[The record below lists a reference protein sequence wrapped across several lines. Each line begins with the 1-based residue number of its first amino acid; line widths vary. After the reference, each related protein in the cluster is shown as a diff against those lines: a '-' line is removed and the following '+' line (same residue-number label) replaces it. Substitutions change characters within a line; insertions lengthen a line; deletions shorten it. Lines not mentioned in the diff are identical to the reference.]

1 MRKKVVLLVIG
12 VLIVGILAF
21 SSNTGSLFAAGKII
35 KGHRLYDENGVMNGC
50 QSPGTDCEYTAEMPP
65 PVN

>member
-1 MRKKVVLLVIG
+1 MRKKVMLLVISA
-12 VLIVGILAF
+12 LIVGIFAF
-21 SSNTGSLFAAGKII
+21 SLNTSLFALDDII

-50 QSPGTDCEYTAEMPP
+50 QSPGTDCEYTLAMKP